1 MSQTVAPTAHLT
13 TEQRRSVAVLVVL
26 LAGQFMAVLD
36 ASIVNVAV
44 PAMRADLRSDGA
56 GLQLI
61 VAGYVIA
68 YAVLL
73 VGGARLGER
82 YTQRRAFVA
91 GLAVFTV
98 ASLACGLAWNELSL
112 IVFRFVQGVGAA
124 GMVPQVMTMIQRTF
138 TGSTRAR
145 ALGLYAAIVSS
156 GVVVGQIL
164 GGVIVDADLAGS
176 GWRGVFLV
184 NVPLGLALW
193 VMAVRVL
200 PVSERVGRRIDVVGL
215 VTLTVAVSLLVVP
228 LMVGYELGFPRWTV
242 VCLGAGVVSVVVFG
256 VVERAVALRG
266 GEPLFAPS
274 VVRATGLVSS
284 AATLSLI
291 MAIFSGWLFAC
302 ALYLQGALGFG
313 AVRAGVQFLPMGVA
327 FAVAGL
333 SWQRV
338 PTRWHARMIPCAL
351 MLDAVALAWLAVVWD
366 AGTGVAVAIAFG
378 LFGVGNGLAFG
389 PLMTRAL
396 AAVPVPLAA
405 DASGILVTA
414 VQVGI
419 VAGIASLGSVFLAT
433 AETATAAEAVRLVH
447 LGGAAMSLVAAGTAA
462 LAVRGTRR

>member
-1 MSQTVAPTAHLT
+1 M
-13 TEQRRSVAVLVVL
+13 LVVL